1 MLDLIRSISA
11 IAVLLSHARVM
22 LLESMSGHLTNPGI
36 RIFYMLS
43 SYGHSA
49 VMIFFVLSGY
59 LVGGSV
65 IRSSKENRWSWRSY
79 LLARGARLYVVLIP
93 ALLLTW
99 LLDYGE
105 FLLTH
110 GVVGNN
116 DTGRAVI
123 DSAAIHANSTLPI
136 FLGNLFFCQTTLV
149 PALGSNTA
157 LWSLANEFW
166 YYMVFPLLFLIFNSR
181 MALMKRVVHALVLTV
196 MLFFIRSKVDECL
209 LAWLAGALVAM
220 MKPIDKSSFQKSW
233 VGLLC
238 GLVFA
243 GVLLAVG
250 VGRLHSDGR
259 ERLYV
264 AAAFVPLL
272 IWILQKDKPFTY
284 EALGKVIRGLAGCSY
299 TLYAIHLPIVALLR
313 AKFSYEKPMAATVS
327 NCLLVLVFCLAI
339 VAIAWI
345 ASLFTEAKTDRFRG
359 FLSRV
364 LPGKTRAVQ

>member
-1 MLDLIRSISA
+1 MLDLIRGISA

-22 LLESMSGHLTNPGI
+22 LLESMSGHITNPGI

-105 FLLTH
+105 FLITH

-136 FLGNLFFCQTTLV
+136 FLGNLFFCQTILV

-181 MALMKRVVHALVLTV
+181 MALMKRVIHALVLTL

-220 MKPIDKSSFQKSW
+220 MKPIDKSWFQKSW

-250 VGRLHSDGR
+250 IGRLHSDGR

-313 AKFSYEKPMAATVS
+313 AKFSYEKPMPATVS
-327 NCLLVLVFCLAI
+327 NCLLVLAFCLAI

-345 ASLFTEAKTDRFRG
+345 ASLFTEAKTDQFRG